1 MFEISKKFCFESAH
15 SLPYLP
21 EGHKCRNVH
30 GHSYVFEVV
39 CRGILD
45 SRDFVIDYAEISDTV
60 NPIVEFLDHKNLN
73 DILPFKTT
81 AENLCKYIF
90 HEVQKEIP
98 IVYQIH
104 FYETAK
110 TRVTYPL

>member
-1 MFEISKKFCFESAH
+1 
-15 SLPYLP
+15 
-21 EGHKCRNVH
+21 
-30 GHSYVFEVV
+30 V

-45 SRDFVIDYAEISDTV
+45 ERDFVIDYAEISDVV

-73 DILPFKTT
+73 EILPFKTT
-81 AENLCKYIF
+81 AENLCRYIF
-90 HEVQKEIP
+90 DEVAKSIS

-110 TRVTYPL
+110 TRVTYPI